1 MMNDFNRRWRAGV
14 DLARRAAAPPA
25 DPPEGF
31 ASRVLARRLSPESA
45 SLADAW
51 FRLGLRALAGAF
63 AVLAVMAMLEWHDT
77 SRPTLRFPHVEHAVG
92 QVFWIL

>member
-1 MMNDFNRRWRAGV
+1 MMNDFDRRWRAGV
-14 DLARRAAAPPA
+14 ALARRATGAPAEAPA
-25 DPPEGF
+25 GF
-31 ASRVLARRLSPESA
+31 ASRVLARRPSPESA

-51 FRLGLRALAGAF
+51 FRLGLRALAGAL
-63 AVLAVMAMLEWHDT
+63 AVLAVMAMLEWHDA